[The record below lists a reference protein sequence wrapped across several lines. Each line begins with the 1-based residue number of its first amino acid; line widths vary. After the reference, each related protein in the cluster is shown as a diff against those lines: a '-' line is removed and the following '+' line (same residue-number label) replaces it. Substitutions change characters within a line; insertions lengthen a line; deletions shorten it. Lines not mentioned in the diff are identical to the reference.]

1 MVTRCCIMIYMCC
14 VLKIPFILE
23 QPMSSLL
30 QYHPD
35 FQRLCRSFTI
45 YKVFIWIGSYGGS
58 CPKGT
63 FLYTNY
69 RWVQELYLPLPK
81 DREWDEDVSIKCI
94 DSQGN
99 HRVQGGPALKATQH
113 YPALFGHS
121 VAQLWERNRAN
132 IKRCVQ
138 HAAKLISAY
147 NAGACVCTGR

>member
-1 MVTRCCIMIYMCC
+1 MRVQVY
-14 VLKIPFILE
+14 VLVVYYEGLFTE
-23 QPMSSLL
+23 
-30 QYHPD
+30 
-35 FQRLCRSFTI
+35 SFLR
-45 YKVFIWIGSYGGS
+45 Y
-58 CPKGT
+58 
-63 FLYTNY
+63 
-69 RWVQELYLPLPK
+69 
-81 DREWDEDVSIKCI
+81 I